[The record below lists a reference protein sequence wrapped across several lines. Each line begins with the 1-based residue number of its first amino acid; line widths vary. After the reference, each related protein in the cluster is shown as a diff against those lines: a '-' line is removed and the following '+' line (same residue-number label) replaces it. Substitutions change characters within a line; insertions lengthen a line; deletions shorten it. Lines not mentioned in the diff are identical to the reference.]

1 MNNKLLT
8 RFNSLTDREQL
19 IFIATLLILIWSAW
33 DNFFYQPLS
42 AEKKQYTAELSEIEN
57 QQASYQQTATDI
69 ETQGKLDP
77 NLVNKKK
84 LSQVKSQLEALKSQL
99 GLGEKEFVSAHKMAG
114 LLTDM
119 LKQNNG
125 LTLVKLETLPVTT
138 LSDDKQQ
145 QSWVYRHGL
154 SLTLRGNFINTV
166 NYLKSLQSLPWQ
178 FSWDSVNYQ
187 VIHYPVAETTLRLY
201 TLSFEEDWLGL

>member
-1 MNNKLLT
+1 MINKLLS

-19 IFIATLLILIWSAW
+19 IFIATLFIVVWSAW
-33 DNFFYQPLS
+33 DSFFYQPM
-42 AEKKQYTAELSEIEN
+42 ADEKKQYTAELSEIEN
-57 QQASYQQTATDI
+57 QLATYQQTASNI

-77 NLVNKKK
+77 NLVNKTK
-84 LSQVKSQLEALKSQL
+84 LTQVKSQLAALKSQL

-119 LKQNNG
+119 LNQNNG
-125 LTLVKLETLPVTT
+125 LTLTKLETLPVTT

-166 NYLKSLQSLPWQ
+166 NYLKALESLPWQ

-187 VIHYPVAETTLRLY
+187 VIQYPVAETTLRLY
-201 TLSFEEDWLGL
+201 TLSFEENWLGL